1 MKKLWGGRFS
11 EIADESLDN
20 FWNSIGFD
28 HRLARYDIRGS
39 MAHAAMLAKQG
50 IIPESDNDKI
60 QAGLREI
67 LTDVEAGKI
76 EFSLTDE
83 DIHMNVERILHERIG
98 PEAAGKL
105 HTARSRND
113 QVATD
118 MHLFVRD
125 EACRGTIELLHG
137 LQQALQEKA
146 VEYADV
152 IMPGYTHL
160 QRAQP
165 VLLGHHLLVYLWM
178 LQRDIGRLEDC
189 YKRANVCPLGAGAI
203 AGTTFP
209 IDRQATADA
218 LNFAT
223 IYPNSMD
230 AVSDRDFVIETL
242 FCNALIAGHLSRFCE
257 EIILWMSNEFGFV
270 ALSDKYCT
278 GSSMMPQKKNA
289 DLAELVRGKTGRVY
303 GSLIAMLTV
312 LKGVP
317 LTYNKDFQE
326 DKEGLFDSVDTVQRS
341 LFHLTGMVRTI
352 RVNAAVTRK
361 AASAG
366 FLNATDVAD
375 YLAKRGVPFREA
387 HEVTGKL
394 VAYCLKHGKELD
406 QLTLEVL
413 QQFHRNFD
421 HTVYADIDLDIV
433 VNRRNSAGG
442 TSSTQV
448 QAQLQQATAALAET
462 SAWLTTRPLLG
473 T

>member
-11 EIADESLDN
+11 ETADESLDS
-20 FWNSIGFD
+20 FWNSIAFD
-28 HRLARYDIRGS
+28 NRLARYDIRGS

-50 IIPESDNDKI
+50 IIPQQDADAIIE
-60 QAGLREI
+60 GLRGI
-67 LTDVEAGKI
+67 LADVEAGRI
-76 EFSLTDE
+76 EFALSDE

-98 PEAAGKL
+98 AASAGKL

-113 QVATD
+113 QVAVD

-137 LQQALQEKA
+137 LQQALREKA
-146 VEYADV
+146 IEYASV

-165 VLLGHHLLVYLWM
+165 VLFGHHLLVYVWM
-178 LQRDIGRLEDC
+178 LNRDIGRLIDC
-189 YKRANVCPLGAGAI
+189 YKRANLCPLGAGAI

-209 IDRQATADA
+209 IDREATAKE
-218 LNFAT
+218 LGFAG

-242 FCNALIAGHLSRFCE
+242 FANALIAGHLSRFCE
-257 EIILWMSNEFGFV
+257 EVILWMSSEFGFV
-270 ALSDKYCT
+270 QLSDKYCT

-303 GSLIAMLTV
+303 GALIAMLTV

-341 LFHLTGMVRTI
+341 IFHLTGMVRTI
-352 RVNAAVTRK
+352 KVNAANTRK

-394 VAYCLKHGKELD
+394 VAYCLRESKELD
-406 QLTLEVL
+406 QLTLDEL
-413 QQFHRNFD
+413 RGFHAAFND
-421 HTVYADIDLDIV
+421 DVYADMDLDNV

-442 TSSTQV
+442 TAFTQV
-448 QAQLQQATAALAET
+448 QQQLKQAASAIEETAAWLA
-462 SAWLTTRPLLG
+462 AANTRI
-473 T
+473 

>member
-1 MKKLWGGRFS
+1 MKKLWGGRFT
-11 EIADESLDN
+11 ETADESLDS
-20 FWNSIGFD
+20 FWNSIAFD
-28 HRLARYDIRGS
+28 NRLARYDIRGS
-39 MAHAAMLAKQG
+39 MAHAAMLARQG
-50 IIPESDNDKI
+50 IIPQSDADAI
-60 QAGLREI
+60 VAGLRSI
-67 LTDVEAGKI
+67 LEDVEAGRI
-76 EFSLTDE
+76 EFSLQDE

-98 PEAAGKL
+98 AGPAGKL

-113 QVATD
+113 QVALD

-125 EACRGTIELLHG
+125 EACRGTVELLLD
-137 LQQALQEKA
+137 LQKALHAKAQEFA
-146 VEYADV
+146 SV

-165 VLLGHHLLVYLWM
+165 VLFGHHLLVYVWM
-178 LQRDIGRLEDC
+178 LHRDVGRLIDC
-189 YKRANVCPLGAGAI
+189 YKRANLSPLGAGAI

-209 IDRQATADA
+209 IDRESTARE
-218 LNFAT
+218 LGFAG

-230 AVSDRDFVIETL
+230 AVSDRDFVIETM

-257 EIILWMSNEFGFV
+257 EVILWMSSEFAFV
-270 ALSDKYCT
+270 QLSDKYCT

-303 GSLIAMLTV
+303 GALMSMLTV

-341 LFHLTGMVRTI
+341 VFHLTGMVKTI
-352 RVNAAVTRK
+352 RVLPANTRK

-394 VAYCLKHGKELD
+394 VAYCLDKSKELD
-406 QLTLEVL
+406 QLSLEEL
-413 QQFHRNFD
+413 RGFHAAFEES
-421 HTVYADIDLDIV
+421 VYDDMNLDNV
-433 VNRRNSAGG
+433 VSRRNSAGG
-442 TSSTQV
+442 TSFAQV
-448 QAQLQQATAALAET
+448 QQQLLQAGAAMEET
-462 SAWLTTRPLLG
+462 MAWLAAANNRIS
-473 T
+473 